1 MNAKTNKFM
10 QVCPASLVPYF
21 NLEGDCP
28 FKEIKILTVDEVIQ
42 LIDHQGYDTDCF
54 TRVDIMKTMDAY
66 GELRYGRKIVK
77 HGNLR
82 DGVTTIVIPSC
93 DDCAGCDVKEETTQ
107 DKIRRVA
114 NSVRDLLIEKNKAY
128 GDSAL
133 GGAQVFSQVPAS
145 VALSARIDD
154 KLGRIKTSGINDTT
168 EDTVHDLCGYLVLLL
183 IAMEEEG
190 IRAQPRFSGSND

>member
-1 MNAKTNKFM
+1 MNETTNDNCN
-10 QVCPASLVPYF
+10 V
-21 NLEGDCP
+21 DC
-28 FKEIKILTVDEVIQ
+28 
-42 LIDHQGYDTDCF
+42 
-54 TRVDIMKTMDAY
+54 
-66 GELRYGRKIVK
+66 
-77 HGNLR
+77 
-82 DGVTTIVIPSC
+82 
-93 DDCAGCDVKEETTQ
+93 GCDTTCANETTQ
-107 DKIRRVA
+107 DKIRRVS
-114 NSVRDLLIEKNKAY
+114 NSVRDLLIEKNIAY

-190 IRAQPRFSGSND
+190 IRAQPRFSGNND